1 MNKRKLLPLT
11 LILLGLLATPASAQL
26 IDLIKQ
32 LGSTGA
38 GVLSQLDPTA
48 SAPTGQQKTAAEIEA
63 ELAPDR
69 QCKRLQE
76 RFNIIEKAFEYG
88 GNEAT
93 LRLQRLVESDYKY
106 NELTD
111 EDRLLLRYLAKTT
124 VWLPASL
131 ELRLGGITDE
141 LSGSPAELSEL
152 QRLAYDDL
160 LQQADKFRRMTQDFP
175 GEVSIKLN
183 PSLPDGAFAKFG
195 GRIQISPTML
205 NLMSEHSLGA
215 EFVLAHELAHIYK
228 RHAIKHL
235 QFSLLSSKEGWELGK
250 KLLGRAQRGA
260 SFDPFRD
267 GYFAAVTVPQL
278 VNYVRGMQL
287 RFNSEQ
293 ELEADA
299 CAAQWLKLAAV
310 EPSDAWASF
319 SSGFASGGYGSEH
332 PATDERAANF
342 AKRLDFEATAAGPEK
357 KKKVDTKSIKSV
369 LPAAPTAPPPP
380 PKKPAR

>member
-1 MNKRKLLPLT
+1 MNTRKSLPLT

-38 GVLSQLDPTA
+38 GVLSQLDQAA
-48 SAPTGQQKTAAEIEA
+48 SAPRGQQKTAAEIEA

-76 RFNIIEKAFEYG
+76 RFNIVEKAFEYG
-88 GNEAT
+88 GNEAN
-93 LRLQRLVESDYKY
+93 LRLQRLIESDYKY

-131 ELRLGGITDE
+131 ELRLGGITDDI
-141 LSGSPAELSEL
+141 SGSPAELSEL

-183 PSLPDGAFAKFG
+183 PSLSDGAFAKFG

-215 EFVLAHELAHIYK
+215 EFVLAHEMAHIYK

-278 VNYVRGMQL
+278 VTYVRGMQL

-299 CAAQWLKLAAV
+299 CAAQWLKLATI

-319 SSGFASGGYGSEH
+319 SSAFASGGYSSEH
-332 PATDERAANF
+332 PATDERALNF
-342 AKRLDFEATAAGPEK
+342 AKRLDFVAPAAGPAK
-357 KKKVDTKSIKSV
+357 NKVDTKSIKSV
-369 LPAAPTAPPPP
+369 LPAAQQPPP